1 MRTITTFLLLTFAL
15 ISLAISI
22 QFSSVSSAPEVV
34 NENNGKPLRK
44 GVKYYIIPNNIGGGL
59 VLGLYLNGTECPRQ
73 VVQSQRE
80 VSTGLPLTFTS
91 VDPKAK
97 VIRTETDIN
106 IEYSGATSICPKY
119 SKVWRLADFDNSVS
133 RWFIETNGVKGNPSP
148 QTTRNWFKI
157 EKDGVFPNNYRLKFC
172 PSVCKF
178 CKVLCKE
185 VGVYRDAEGGRRFAL
200 INDGEEPI
208 VIGFRKAA

>member
-1 MRTITTFLLLTFAL
+1 MKTTLCLLLAFAF
-15 ISLAISI
+15 ISLAISV
-22 QFSSVSSAPEVV
+22 QFYAVSAASEAVRD
-34 NENNGKPLRK
+34 NNGEPLRK

-97 VIRTETDIN
+97 VITVSTDLN
-106 IEYSGATSICPKY
+106 IKYSGATSICPQY
-119 SKVWRLADFDNSVS
+119 SKVWRLGDFDESVS
-133 RWFIETNGVKGNPSP
+133 RWFIETNGVAGKPGP
-148 QTTRNWFKI
+148 QTTHNWFKI
-157 EKDGVFPNNYRLKFC
+157 EKDGDSQNGYKLKFC

-185 VGVYRDAEGGRRFAL
+185 VGVYRDAEGVRRFAL
-200 INDGEEPI
+200 VNNGEEPI
-208 VIGFRKAA
+208 VIGFRKA